1 MKNILLIIPFLF
13 FYSCENREISTEKT
27 KDTPSIMTNQS
38 EKTGRSI
45 VFYNVENLF
54 DTKHDPQKNDK
65 DFTPFGEYQWDE
77 ERYQD
82 KLEHISE
89 AINMIDEKPVLIGLA
104 EVENYKVLEALI
116 RTDEMTDINYKFVHY
131 ESPDRRGIDCAL
143 LYDADLF
150 KVISSKKIPV
160 KMPNND
166 RFVTRDI
173 LHVFGEFNDGTKTH
187 VFVNHWS
194 SRREGEKETEPRR
207 VQAAS
212 ILRENVDV
220 ILQNDSDANI
230 IILGDFNDYPTNK
243 SLHKIL
249 RAKEAGYESGDD
261 LINLL
266 FEEQLD
272 GEGTSVHQRE
282 WNVLDQIIISQAV
295 YDKKSGLGIE
305 DNDAEIL
312 DDDELIFTYKDG
324 GSKPSSTYGGRKY
337 YGGYSDHLP
346 VYIVLK

>member
-1 MKNILLIIPFLF
+1 MRFITPLFLF
-13 FYSCENREISTEKT
+13 TLLYSCEVGEIQDKSHNMAENIQK
-27 KDTPSIMTNQS
+27 S
-38 EKTGRSI
+38 GRSI

-54 DTKHDPQKNDK
+54 DTKHDPQKDDE
-65 DFTPFGEYQWDE
+65 DFTPYGEYQWDE

-89 AINMIDEKPVLIGLA
+89 AINMIDHKPVLIGLA

-116 RTDEMTDINYKFVHY
+116 ETDEMAEVNYKFVHY

-150 KVISSKKIPV
+150 KVIRSEKIPV
-160 KMPNND
+160 KMPND
-166 RFVTRDI
+166 DHFATRDI

-207 VQAAS
+207 IQAAE
-212 ILRENVDV
+212 ILRSKVDV
-220 ILQNDSDANI
+220 ILKNDPFANVMI
-230 IILGDFNDYPTNK
+230 IGDFNDYPTNK
-243 SLHKIL
+243 SLHEIL
-249 RAKEAGYESGDD
+249 RAKEAGFENGDD

-266 FEEQLD
+266 FEEQIA

-282 WNVLDQIIISQAV
+282 WNVLDQIIISQAI
-295 YDKKSGLGIE
+295 YDNKSGLGIE

-312 DDDELIFTYKDG
+312 DEEELIYTYKDG

-346 VYIVLK
+346 VYVVLK